1 MQTLVRKTSS
11 LNAHDNKNTKLTKT
25 WMMIL
30 KPQLQKIA
38 IKKRVLHLSSSRKP
52 DIDFQK
58 PVDTL
63 EQAEITIKLE
73 ETKFK
78 NTINKYRPYKYF
90 TNK

>member
-1 MQTLVRKTSS
+1 M
-11 LNAHDNKNTKLTKT
+11 TKT
-25 WMMIL
+25 WMMTL

-38 IKKRVLHLSSSRKP
+38 IKTRALHLSSSRKS

-63 EQAEITIKLE
+63 EQAEITMKLE

-78 NTINKYRPYKYF
+78 ITIYKYHPYKYF